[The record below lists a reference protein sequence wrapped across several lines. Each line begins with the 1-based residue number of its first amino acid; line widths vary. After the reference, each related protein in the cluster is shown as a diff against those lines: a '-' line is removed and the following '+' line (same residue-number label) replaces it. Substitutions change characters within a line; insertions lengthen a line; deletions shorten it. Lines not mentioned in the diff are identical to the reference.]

1 MKMWKWE
8 AFWVLKERV
17 NFFKFS
23 TLQCG
28 TLRILL
34 PLHSDFVWNQF
45 LMEIK
50 TSNLAFLT
58 FLELYI
64 LDFGQFG
71 PVKKTKI
78 VPNQLS
84 EPLNLSKMTV
94 FDASTLASLVSHK
107 IWVARKS
114 LNFHTVP
121 VKFRWF
127 SKFHTSRDNFR
138 IFTQKK
144 SLVRIF
150 LLFQILVVLV
160 VVLKAKKN
168 YVKSSFSRNQ
178 DLFSRNFSQ
187 IFRKNSPRFPNRRLQ
202 GRLRRPDANPLQRFH
217 QFLVR
222 PRQRNRSKNARNFY
236 FNLWNDGIFA
246 LLFLS
251 NHNFVSAIKT
261 NKHHVVLSFCS
272 FKSQVESKFEFFSV
286 WLEIQCFSLWN
297 FKEFVV
303 LNDFLD
309 FR

>member
-1 MKMWKWE
+1 M
-8 AFWVLKERV
+8 
-17 NFFKFS
+17 
-23 TLQCG
+23 
-28 TLRILL
+28 
-34 PLHSDFVWNQF
+34 
-45 LMEIK
+45 
-50 TSNLAFLT
+50 AFLT
-58 FLELYI
+58 F

-160 VVLKAKKN
+160 VVLKAQKN
-168 YVKSSFSRNQ
+168 YVKSSFSRNHV
-178 DLFSRNFSQ
+178 LFSRNFSH
-187 IFRKNSPRFPNRRLQ
+187 FSRKT
-202 GRLRRPDANPLQRFH
+202 H
-217 QFLVR
+217 
-222 PRQRNRSKNARNFY
+222 
-236 FNLWNDGIFA
+236 
-246 LLFLS
+246 
-251 NHNFVSAIKT
+251 
-261 NKHHVVLSFCS
+261 
-272 FKSQVESKFEFFSV
+272 
-286 WLEIQCFSLWN
+286 
-297 FKEFVV
+297 
-303 LNDFLD
+303 LD
-309 FR
+309 FRVVVFKVVFVVQTRILFRDFTSFLFVQDKGIDLKMREIFF